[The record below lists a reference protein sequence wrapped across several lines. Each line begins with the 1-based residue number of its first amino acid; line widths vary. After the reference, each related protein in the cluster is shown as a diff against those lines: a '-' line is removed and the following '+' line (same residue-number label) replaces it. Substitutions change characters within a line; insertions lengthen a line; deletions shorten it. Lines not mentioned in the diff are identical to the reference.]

1 MILFSNC
8 TSYGKNRKRI
18 RKSAERLQKEA
29 QAQENGALQSKEVM
43 EVNPVLEANILK
55 ACIDKLDDYV
65 SKSLHIIKP
74 LPILNQCPT
83 LNNKI
88 NCSEC
93 THECKLRMQL
103 EQSKEDIPPE
113 YPPAVIY
120 Y

>member
-1 MILFSNC
+1 
-8 TSYGKNRKRI
+8 
-18 RKSAERLQKEA
+18 
-29 QAQENGALQSKEVM
+29 M
-43 EVNPVLEANILK
+43 EVNP
-55 ACIDKLDDYV
+55 
-65 SKSLHIIKP
+65 KP
-74 LPILNQCPT
+74 LSVLNQCPT
-83 LNNKI
+83 LDNKI

>member
-1 MILFSNC
+1 MEIGEVIKKEWLNTFENIAYKHYNELMTISN
-8 TSYGKNRKRI
+8 
-18 RKSAERLQKEA
+18 E
-29 QAQENGALQSKEVM
+29 
-43 EVNPVLEANILK
+43 
-55 ACIDKLDDYV
+55 
-65 SKSLHIIKP
+65 
-74 LPILNQCPT
+74 CPT
-83 LNNKI
+83 LDNKI

>member
-1 MILFSNC
+1 MEIGEVIKKEWLNTFENIAYKRYNELMTISN
-8 TSYGKNRKRI
+8 
-18 RKSAERLQKEA
+18 E
-29 QAQENGALQSKEVM
+29 
-43 EVNPVLEANILK
+43 
-55 ACIDKLDDYV
+55 
-65 SKSLHIIKP
+65 
-74 LPILNQCPT
+74 CPT

-93 THECKLRMQL
+93 TYECKLRMQP

>member
-1 MILFSNC
+1 
-8 TSYGKNRKRI
+8 
-18 RKSAERLQKEA
+18 
-29 QAQENGALQSKEVM
+29 M
-43 EVNPVLEANILK
+43 E
-55 ACIDKLDDYV
+55 IDKR
-65 SKSLHIIKP
+65 SLIQCYINTVKEYDPIFGQDPNII
-74 LPILNQCPT
+74 LSEVARTNSLLQREVYLVINDCPT

-93 THECKLRMQL
+93 TYECKLRMQL

>member
-1 MILFSNC
+1 
-8 TSYGKNRKRI
+8 
-18 RKSAERLQKEA
+18 
-29 QAQENGALQSKEVM
+29 M
-43 EVNPVLEANILK
+43 EVNEDEQLIHELNIK
-55 ACIDKLDDYV
+55 AISFAEQLAKQMTKNVIND
-65 SKSLHIIKP
+65 
-74 LPILNQCPT
+74 CPT

>member
-1 MILFSNC
+1 
-8 TSYGKNRKRI
+8 
-18 RKSAERLQKEA
+18 
-29 QAQENGALQSKEVM
+29 M
-43 EVNPVLEANILK
+43 EVNPALEANLLK
-55 ACIDKLDDYV
+55 VCIDESV
-65 SKSLHIIKP
+65 
-74 LPILNQCPT
+74 LNQCPT
-83 LNNKI
+83 LDNKI

>member
-1 MILFSNC
+1 
-8 TSYGKNRKRI
+8 
-18 RKSAERLQKEA
+18 
-29 QAQENGALQSKEVM
+29 M
-43 EVNPVLEANILK
+43 EVNPALEANLLK
-55 ACIDKLDDYV
+55 VCIDELDSYII
-65 SKSLHIIKP
+65 KSLSV
-74 LPILNQCPT
+74 LNQCPT
-83 LNNKI
+83 LDNKI

>member
-1 MILFSNC
+1 MEIGEAIKKEWLNTFENIAYKRYNELMTISN
-8 TSYGKNRKRI
+8 
-18 RKSAERLQKEA
+18 E
-29 QAQENGALQSKEVM
+29 
-43 EVNPVLEANILK
+43 
-55 ACIDKLDDYV
+55 
-65 SKSLHIIKP
+65 
-74 LPILNQCPT
+74 CPT
-83 LNNKI
+83 LDNKI